1 MKNAI
6 YNFYNIKVDEI
17 GTIGNNYYF
26 YIGDDFFIF
35 YLVENDLE
43 VVKKTYEY
51 FIINNL
57 YCHRIIENKDRS
69 LFSNIE
75 NKNYALLKVKGIL
88 NYEIKFEE
96 FKFYKIDGKPHDWG
110 ELWGERLDYY
120 EIQLREL
127 GYNYQT
133 LLNSF
138 GFYAGITENA
148 ILYYNLTLDK
158 FKEDY
163 VVSIQHNRMNFPC
176 YEINYYNPLNFVI
189 DYNVR
194 DIAEY
199 IKSYII
205 SDAFNIDDII
215 DLINKIN
222 FNKLTF
228 NLFYS
233 RLLYPTF
240 YFDIFDKIILNNGNE
255 NDVII
260 ILDKLDEYL
269 FTLKQIYLNFNE
281 KYEMFNIE
289 WLTKNVE
296 T

>member
-1 MKNAI
+1 
-6 YNFYNIKVDEI
+6 
-17 GTIGNNYYF
+17 
-26 YIGDDFFIF
+26 
-35 YLVENDLE
+35 
-43 VVKKTYEY
+43 
-51 FIINNL
+51 
-57 YCHRIIENKDRS
+57 
-69 LFSNIE
+69 
-75 NKNYALLKVKGIL
+75 
-88 NYEIKFEE
+88 
-96 FKFYKIDGKPHDWG
+96 
-110 ELWGERLDYY
+110 
-120 EIQLREL
+120 
-127 GYNYQT
+127 
-133 LLNSF
+133 
-138 GFYAGITENA
+138 
-148 ILYYNLTLDK
+148 
-158 FKEDY
+158 
-163 VVSIQHNRMNFPC
+163 MNFPC